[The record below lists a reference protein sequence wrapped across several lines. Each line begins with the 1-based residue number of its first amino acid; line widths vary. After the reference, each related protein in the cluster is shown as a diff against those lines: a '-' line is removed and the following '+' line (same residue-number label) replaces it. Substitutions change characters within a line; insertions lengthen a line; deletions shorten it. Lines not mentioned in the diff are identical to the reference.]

1 MIVKSLSLKEH
12 SRNFEPSP
20 AKRADKEKDVRRY
33 MFKTEALERISIE
46 DGFSGVQSIRSIG
59 ANSSAG

>member
-12 SRNFEPSP
+12 SCNFDSCPK
-20 AKRADKEKDVRRY
+20 KRADKDKDVRRY

-46 DGFSGVQSIRSIG
+46 DGFSGV
-59 ANSSAG
+59 

>member
-12 SRNFEPSP
+12 SRNFEPSLE
-20 AKRADKEKDVRRY
+20 KRADKEKDVRRY

-46 DGFSGVQSIRSIG
+46 DGFNGV
-59 ANSSAG
+59 